1 MRSPSQ
7 HSVSNLNIAK
17 DDDFDS
23 DSSSNTDTTTD
34 NVARNYKSAVIRRQ
48 RSTTIET
55 AQRST
60 RALQPQSSL
69 ARRVLTE
76 RRFGQDGALHAV
88 EAISDGASK
97 LVHYLRLG
105 ETARGALS
113 DAGLSHAGTSINP
126 QTRDTVHA
134 DAKVKCIPVSNSVD
148 AKNRLSQLSLA
159 TDNLC
164 REAPHGN
171 DISKPLKHGD
181 VAGESAP
188 KEDVLGQPEYPRVRL
203 ESDLWGLEVDL
214 APAFDQ
220 REAPYPSIDR
230 TKFSPGHLRLNTA
243 GTSLELSGFQPGGV
257 PSDSIADAISAPG
270 IVAAQTTAQL
280 TSGERQWDTSL
291 VMGEHQRSTAPSTL
305 PVNRTQSTEPLPT
318 WKRHL

>member
-1 MRSPSQ
+1 MLSLRHGGKLMRTCVGSSPNVRLALSPRRIKMMEIILKKRASFRMRSPSQ
-7 HSVSNLNIAK
+7 HSMSNLNIAK

-148 AKNRLSQLSLA
+148 AKNRLSQLHLA

-171 DISKPLKHGD
+171 DI
-181 VAGESAP
+181 
-188 KEDVLGQPEYPRVRL
+188 Q
-203 ESDLWGLEVDL
+203 
-214 APAFDQ
+214 
-220 REAPYPSIDR
+220 
-230 TKFSPGHLRLNTA
+230 
-243 GTSLELSGFQPGGV
+243 
-257 PSDSIADAISAPG
+257 
-270 IVAAQTTAQL
+270 
-280 TSGERQWDTSL
+280 
-291 VMGEHQRSTAPSTL
+291 
-305 PVNRTQSTEPLPT
+305 
-318 WKRHL
+318 